1 MTVARKRALDTR
13 GGTGSE
19 GDARPAE
26 LAGGAAREH
35 RPTPAQRRYLKRGME
50 QAGGKLPLF
59 DVEGQRIDAQTVRA
73 CLKSGWAEPWFDNP
87 LKPDWLIC
95 RLTPE
100 GRAALR
106 WWAA

>member
-1 MTVARKRALDTR
+1 MTVARKRAEDTR
-13 GGTGSE
+13 GRSGSE
-19 GDARPAE
+19 SGVLR
-26 LAGGAAREH
+26 AAH
-35 RPTPAQRRYLKRGME
+35 PTPAQRRYLTRGLE

-59 DVEGQRIDAQTVRA
+59 DGEGQRIDAQTVRA
-73 CLKSGWAEPWFDNP
+73 CLKSGWAEPWVDNP

-106 WWAA
+106 WWAG

>member
-1 MTVARKRALDTR
+1 MSVARKRALDTR
-13 GGTGSE
+13 GRAGSE
-19 GDARPAE
+19 GE
-26 LAGGAAREH
+26 LPQALAQTGGARVH
-35 RPTPAQRRYLKRGME
+35 RPTPAQRRYLARGLE

-59 DVEGQRIDAQTVRA
+59 DGDGKQIDSQTVRA
-73 CLKSGWAEPWFDNP
+73 CLKSGWTEPWFANP

-100 GRAALR
+100 GRAVLR